1 MVSWCRKNEMV
12 LKIYEWKHMK
22 NMLWVLT
29 VMLSVMLAIPVSA
42 REYVKYTDQYG
53 VSYWVDDNSK
63 LPPPLPVYY
72 RYVDS
77 NGIVFWVNDR
87 AKIPAE
93 YQASATLG
101 GTSPEHKAVAGKAAE
116 NGEQKQFT
124 TRIKIVDNQIIV
136 PVTFRNKGRK
146 VKARMILDTGA
157 SVTTIYS
164 VLAADLKLHKNKR
177 KSVKS
182 ISANG
187 ARTDSQLTKVDYIE
201 VDDKILAHAE
211 VVIMPSHS
219 NIGADG
225 LLGNSFLR
233 FFNFTIDYEN
243 QLLRWN

>member
-1 MVSWCRKNEMV
+1 MALR
-12 LKIYEWKHMK
+12 IYEGKQMK
-22 NMLWVLT
+22 NMLRVLT
-29 VMLSVMLAIPVSA
+29 VMLVVLLAISVSA
-42 REYVKYTDQYG
+42 REYIKFTDQHG
-53 VSYWVDDNSK
+53 VSYWVDDKSK
-63 LPPPLPVYY
+63 LPPPFPVYY
-72 RYVDS
+72 RYVDK
-77 NGIVFWVNDR
+77 NGIVFWANDR

-93 YQASATLG
+93 YQASASVG
-101 GTSPEHKAVAGKAAE
+101 GTAPEQQGVAGKAAGS
-116 NGEQKQFT
+116 GEQKQFAT
-124 TRIKIVDNQIIV
+124 KIKIVDNQIIV

-157 SVTTIYS
+157 SVTTLYS

-177 KSVKS
+177 KKVKS